1 LVQRGISSLTYDEL
15 GTFTTY
21 LDNGFWL
28 DVLIAFIVF
37 IVVALF
43 MQIRPL
49 LGPGIMWK
57 VMTGRYHR
65 PQKERRIYMFL
76 DIKNSTAMAEDLGDE
91 RTHALISEVFFDA
104 DRQIT
109 DFGGEVLSYNGDEI
123 VATWLEEDGLRNAR
137 CLRCYCDITR
147 SLADKAASFQAR
159 FGVRPEFW
167 AGFHMGEVMVGEC
180 GDSKRAIVHIGDT
193 PNTAARLE
201 HHAKEIGRDCL
212 ISSRLLTALELP
224 SFLRAEPL
232 GNVTLRG
239 HGHETEIFALAPAS
253 T

>member
-1 LVQRGISSLTYDEL
+1 MVIDSKNSVQSGGKWRLVVILTLIGAAFGLGYTLLRVAGGAMALSLIELEHATRTGAFIGLCLGIFMVFYIYDQRGAVIRRLSFIQGWMVIDGASTVIIAAAILVQRGISSLTYDEL

-109 DFGGEVLSYNGDEI
+109 DFGGEVLSYNGD
-123 VATWLEEDGLRNAR
+123 
-137 CLRCYCDITR
+137 
-147 SLADKAASFQAR
+147 
-159 FGVRPEFW
+159 
-167 AGFHMGEVMVGEC
+167 
-180 GDSKRAIVHIGDT
+180 
-193 PNTAARLE
+193 
-201 HHAKEIGRDCL
+201 
-212 ISSRLLTALELP
+212 
-224 SFLRAEPL
+224 
-232 GNVTLRG
+232 
-239 HGHETEIFALAPAS
+239 
-253 T
+253 